1 MVQLTEI
8 NNTKAILINSDNIA
22 DDMKYAIANNIK
34 KIVISSRIGN
44 YKLDNINFVEA
55 YPEIQDLTI
64 STYLNIDYSAIHS
77 LKALKKLSID
87 VLAVDN
93 QEIDFNNFQSLEDLN
108 FNWRK
113 KTINL
118 EKCTNL
124 KSLIISKYKKKD
136 LEEFSN
142 FSNLET
148 LFVWQSSIESLE
160 GIESLVNLKRLSLFK
175 NKKLTSLKGLENLT
189 SLVDLEIDEC
199 KSLHSIEEVNQLKNL
214 KTIKIENCGAIINFT
229 L

>member
-1 MVQLTEI
+1 MVKLTEI
-8 NNTKAILINSDNIA
+8 NNEKAILINSDNIA
-22 DDMKYAIANNIK
+22 DDMEYAIKNKIK

-44 YKLDNINFVEA
+44 YKLDNANFLEA

-64 STYLNIDYSAIHS
+64 STYLNIDYSAIHF
-77 LKALKKLSID
+77 LKGLKKLSID

-93 QEIDFNNFQSLEDLN
+93 QEIEFKNFQSLEDLN

-136 LEEFSN
+136 LKEFSN

-160 GIESLVNLKRLSLFK
+160 GIEDLVNLKSLSLFK
-175 NKKLTSLKGLENLT
+175 NKKLTSLKGLENLVN
-189 SLVDLEIDEC
+189 LVDLEISEC
-199 KSLHSIEEVNQLKNL
+199 KSLESIREISKLKNI
-214 KTIKIENCGAIINFT
+214 KAIKIENCGNIEDFT

>member
-1 MVQLTEI
+1 MIQLTEI
-8 NNTKAILINSDNIA
+8 NSTKAILINSDNIA

-34 KIVISSRIGN
+34 KIVVSSRIGN

-64 STYLNIDYSAIHS
+64 STYLNIDYSAIHF
-77 LKALKKLSID
+77 LKELRKLSID

-93 QEIDFNNFQSLEDLN
+93 QEIDFNNFQKLEDLN

-118 EKCTNL
+118 DKCTNL

-142 FSNLET
+142 FKNIET
-148 LFVWQSSIESLE
+148 LFVWQSSLESLE
-160 GIESLVNLKRLSLFK
+160 GIESLANLKRLSLFK

-189 SLVDLEIDEC
+189 NLVDLEIDEC
-199 KSLHSIEEVNQLKNL
+199 KSLESIEEVRQLKNL
-214 KTIKIENCGAIINFT
+214 KAIKIENCGNIADFT

>member
-1 MVQLTEI
+1 MIQLTEI

-22 DDMKYAIANNIK
+22 DDMEYAIKNKIK

-44 YKLDNINFVEA
+44 YKLDNANFLEA

-64 STYLNIDYSAIHS
+64 STYLNIDYSAIHF
-77 LKALKKLSID
+77 LKALKKLSVD

-93 QEIDFNNFQSLEDLN
+93 QEIDFSNFQKLEDLN

-113 KTINL
+113 KTNNL
-118 EKCTNL
+118 DKCTNL

-136 LEEFSN
+136 LTEFLN
-142 FSNLET
+142 FRNLDT
-148 LFVWQSSIESLE
+148 LFVWQSTIESLE
-160 GIESLVNLKRLSLFK
+160 GIESLNNLKRLSLFK

-199 KSLHSIEEVNQLKNL
+199 KSLESIEEVSQLKNL
-214 KTIKIENCGAIINFT
+214 KAIKIENCGAIDNFT

>member
-1 MVQLTEI
+1 MAQLTEI
-8 NNTKAILINSDNIA
+8 NSEKAILVNSDNIA
-22 DDMKYAIANNIK
+22 DDMKYAIVNNIK

-77 LKALKKLSID
+77 LKALRKLSID

-93 QEIDFNNFQSLEDLN
+93 QEIDFSNFQNLEDLN

-118 EKCTNL
+118 EKCTSL

-136 LEEFSN
+136 LTEFSN
-142 FSNLET
+142 FRNLNT
-148 LFVWQSSIESLE
+148 LFVWQSSIESLD
-160 GIESLVNLKRLSLFK
+160 GIESLANLKRLSLFK
-175 NKKLTSLKGLENLT
+175 TKKLTSLKGLENLT
-189 SLVDLEIDEC
+189 GLVDLEIDEC
-199 KSLHSIEEVNQLKNL
+199 KSLESIEEVKQLKNL
-214 KTIKIENCGAIINFT
+214 KAIKIENCGAVEDFA